1 MPVFIQRRAPGS
13 VSISK
18 AAIKALAQH
27 MLVELGL
34 PDSEL
39 SILLT
44 DDHTIHAINLEHRGK
59 DKPTDVL
66 SFPQN
71 EFSRPLVAKRGSNLG
86 LLGDVVLS
94 LDTAARQAQ
103 GRRRPLEDELRFLLA
118 HGLLHLLG
126 YDHMNLADKKIMTAR
141 TRDLVRRV
149 S

>member
-13 VSISK
+13 ASISK
-18 AAIKALAQH
+18 AAIKELAQQ
-27 MLVELGL
+27 MLNELGL
-34 PDSEL
+34 PNSEL

-44 DDHTIHAINLEHRGK
+44 DDRTIHGINLEHRGK

-94 LDTAARQAQ
+94 LDSAARQAQ
-103 GRRRPLEDELRFLLA
+103 GRRRPLWDELRFLLA

-126 YDHMNLADKKIMTAR
+126 YDHMNAADKKIMTAR
-141 TRDLVRRV
+141 TRELVRRV